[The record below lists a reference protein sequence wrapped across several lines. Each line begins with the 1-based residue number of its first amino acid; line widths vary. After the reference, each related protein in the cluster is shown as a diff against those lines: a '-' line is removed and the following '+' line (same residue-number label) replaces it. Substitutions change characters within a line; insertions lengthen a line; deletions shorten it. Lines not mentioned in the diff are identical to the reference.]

1 MVNTRNYFKLLGDLL
16 REYYHDINSKGIPSP
31 EREQFI
37 NGYLTG
43 ARTLNAV
50 YQKDLT
56 DYIETIHFE
65 FFHMTID
72 ERKKTL
78 PVNPDPSED
87 ELEIPAFKRKG
98 VKLKF

>member
-1 MVNTRNYFKLLGDLL
+1 MAKEGYLKFLGQLL
-16 REYYHDINSKGIPSP
+16 REHYRIIKETDIPSP
-31 EREQFI
+31 EREHFI
-37 NGYLTG
+37 NGYLTA

-56 DYIETIHFE
+56 DYVERIHFE
-65 FFHMTID
+65 VFHMTID
-72 ERKKTL
+72 ERQKSS
-78 PVNPDPSED
+78 PVQSDISED